1 VEEKVFNHVFRNQRA
16 DKMKKLVVISGKG
29 GTGKTTIC
37 AALANLAFQS
47 TRIIMADCDV
57 DASNLPVLLNP
68 TVEKQ
73 QDYIGS
79 AIAVKTKQCSHCGKC
94 ADVCRFDAIDSCGN
108 VDPIKCEGCGSC
120 VYVCPENALKIEKHK
135 TGTVFSS
142 QTRFGP
148 LIHADLERG
157 EEASGKLV
165 IKIKELINERA
176 DNFEFALI
184 DGSPGTGCPVIAS
197 LRGSDAALVVTE
209 PTVSGFHDLK
219 RVLEVCESLSVQP
232 FVCINKANIN
242 EDMCLQIEDYCRKHD
257 YNVVGRLPYDEKVLE
272 ALKGRQTIIEN
283 KNKVLTEKLN
293 QIWSNLKREI
303 K

>member
-1 VEEKVFNHVFRNQRA
+1 
-16 DKMKKLVVISGKG
+16 MKKIVVISGKG

-37 AALANLAFQS
+37 AALVNLAGS
-47 TRIIMADCDV
+47 ETRVIMADCDV
-57 DASNLPVLLNP
+57 DASNLPILLKP
-68 TVEKQ
+68 TIQKQ

-79 AIAVKTKQCSHCGKC
+79 KIAVKTQECSRCGQC
-94 ADVCRFDAIDSCGN
+94 ANVCRFDAIDFCGE
-108 VDPIKCEGCGSC
+108 VDSIKCEGCGSC
-120 VYVCPENALKIEKHK
+120 VYICPENVLKIENHK

-142 QTRFGP
+142 QTRFGL

-165 IKIKELINERA
+165 IKIKELLNKRENDFDIA
-176 DNFEFALI
+176 FI

-219 RVLEVCESLSVQP
+219 RVLEVASRLSVEP

-242 EDMCLQIEDYCRKHD
+242 ENISKQIEDYCRKHD
-257 YNVVGRLPYDEKVLE
+257 YKLVGRLPYDEKVLE
-272 ALKGRQTIIEN
+272 ALKKRQTVIEN
-283 KNKVLTEKLN
+283 KNKVLTEKLK
-293 QIWSNLKREI
+293 QIWSNLKKRV